1 MMRRVKRK
9 IPVNVSLRKTFTI
22 ASWSRAAD
30 PGKKSE
36 DCVLVDTRGG
46 LVGVFDGVGGRG
58 NGRVASHLGAL
69 MIGRQWKYL
78 RASTSSINKAQIEL
92 LLRGLV
98 KRADEKIAS
107 VEIPTGQKRP
117 GTTIVLAAL
126 FSEREKASMIY
137 ASVGDSRI
145 YLLRAG
151 RLQRLTEDDGYFA
164 FALQK
169 GLLRQEEIQRIE
181 QADNDTILSHQDFEH
196 FKKRNKIT
204 CAVGWKDFSVVH
216 TSSIELLAGDC
227 IILCS
232 DGVHDNLTDQEIE
245 EQVRTEP
252 FATGAQRL
260 VQAAYQRSQQKQR
273 RSKPDDISAVLIVRS
288 PQSKMTK
295 KI

>member
-1 MMRRVKRK
+1 MRRVKRQ
-9 IPVNVSLRKTFTI
+9 IPVNVSLQKTFTI
-22 ASWSRAAD
+22 VSWRRAAD
-30 PGKKSE
+30 ARKKSE

-58 NGRVASHLGAL
+58 NGRLASHLGAL

-78 RASTSSINKAQIEL
+78 RASAHSTNKAQIEL

-117 GTTIVLAAL
+117 GTTVVLAAL
-126 FSEREKASMIY
+126 FSEREKASMTY
-137 ASVGDSRI
+137 AYVGDSRI

-181 QADNDTILSHQDFEH
+181 QADNDTILSRQDFEH

-216 TSSIELLAGDC
+216 TSSIDLLAGDC

-245 EQVRTEP
+245 EQVRNEP
-252 FATGAQRL
+252 LTGAQRL

-288 PQSKMTK
+288 PQPKMAK
-295 KI
+295 KN